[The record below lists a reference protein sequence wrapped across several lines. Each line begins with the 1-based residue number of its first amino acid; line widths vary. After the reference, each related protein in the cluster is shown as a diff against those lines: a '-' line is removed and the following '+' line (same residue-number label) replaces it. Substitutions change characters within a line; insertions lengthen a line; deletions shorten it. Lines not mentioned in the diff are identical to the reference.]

1 MDSSNIISI
10 LGFNWLSMISKY
22 YNAEVFE
29 YWGSRNPFL
38 KLMAAVKQSAQ
49 TAKQKGQIYGR
60 DVPHKIDIDEHYLE
74 WLFIEQ
80 MGCCPY
86 YEKLGIIKP
95 LNLNLL
101 YETYN
106 FLTPSVDRIN
116 SNFGYIKGNV
126 VITFRGINNAKLNI
140 PYDRFMNQLAEFEGI
155 NIKVIKKSK
164 NIINKLFNPN
174 LSNNMKYLNLLK
186 VFVEAGE
193 LEYANKVLEQ
203 SEGNVSSTS
212 TKRKP
217 KRKTKVSSSELKRMK
232 LKKLIHNVAK
242 PFNPTI
248 PTLKVA
254 GDVFGLAKSS
264 YLYSRKA
271 ASIEMLADSG
281 SVYLNRKA
289 QSDGWLVDTSIVDED
304 FILSM
309 DAA

>member
-1 MDSSNIISI
+1 MN
-10 LGFNWLSMISKY
+10 KY
-22 YNAEVFE
+22 YNAEVFK

-49 TAKQKGQIYGR
+49 TAKQKGQKYGR
-60 DVPHKIDIDEHYLE
+60 DVPHEIDIDEHYLE

-140 PYDRFMNQLAEFEGI
+140 PFDRFMTQLAEFEGI

-164 NIINKLFNPN
+164 NIIKNLYNPN
-174 LSNNMKYLNLLK
+174 LNNNNMKTQNVDLLK
-186 VFVEAGE
+186 AFIDAGE
-193 LEYANKVLEQ
+193 LEYAYKVVELSKGTIVPKVK
-203 SEGNVSSTS
+203 SERKNPISKSEV
-212 TKRKP
+212 KR
-217 KRKTKVSSSELKRMK
+217 LK
-232 LKKLIHNVAK
+232 LKKLIHSVAK
-242 PFNPTI
+242 PFDSTNPT
-248 PTLKVA
+248 LQVA
-254 GDVFGLAKSS
+254 GDVFGVKLSS
-264 YLYSRKA
+264 YLYSRTE
-271 ASIEMLADSG
+271 ASIAMLAESG
-281 SVYLNRKA
+281 SVYLNPKN
-289 QSDGWLVDTSIVDED
+289 QIDGWYVDTSIVDVD
-304 FILSM
+304 FINSM
-309 DAA
+309 KVAA

>member
-1 MDSSNIISI
+1 M
-10 LGFNWLSMISKY
+10 MSKY
-22 YNAEVFE
+22 YNAETFE
-29 YWGSRNPFL
+29 YWGRRNPFL
-38 KLMAAVKQSAQ
+38 KLMMAVRLSAR
-49 TAKQKGQIYGR
+49 TAKQKGQRYGR
-60 DVPHKIDIDEHYLE
+60 DVAHKIDIDEHYLE
-74 WLFIEQ
+74 WLFNEQ

-106 FLTPSVDRIN
+106 FLTPSVDRID

-126 VITFRGINNAKLNI
+126 VITFRGTNNTKLSI
-140 PYDRFMNQLAEFEGI
+140 PYDRFMEQLAEFEGI

-174 LSNNMKYLNLLK
+174 ISNNMKYLNLLK

-212 TKRKP
+212 T

-309 DAA
+309 NAA

>member
-1 MDSSNIISI
+1 M
-10 LGFNWLSMISKY
+10 SKY
-22 YNAEVFE
+22 YNAETFE
-29 YWGSRNPFL
+29 YWGRRNPFL
-38 KLMAAVKQSAQ
+38 KLMMAVRLSAR
-49 TAKQKGQIYGR
+49 TAKQKGQRYGR
-60 DVPHKIDIDEHYLE
+60 DVAHKIDIDEHYLE
-74 WLFIEQ
+74 WLFNEQ

-106 FLTPSVDRIN
+106 FLTPSVDRID

-126 VITFRGINNAKLNI
+126 VITFRGTNNTKLSI
-140 PYDRFMNQLAEFEGI
+140 PYDRFMEQLAEFEGI

-174 LSNNMKYLNLLK
+174 ISNNMKYLNLLK

-212 TKRKP
+212 T

-309 DAA
+309 NAA